1 MELVCYVIMGFF
13 PALVILSMVS
23 HCWEAHGLS
32 ARDKSQWG
40 WFVSGGLAWSKL
52 CDG

>member
-23 HCWEAHGLS
+23 HCWEAHGLR
-32 ARDKSQWG
+32 ARDKSQRG
-40 WFVSGGLAWSKL
+40 RFVSGGLV
-52 CDG
+52 

>member
-23 HCWEAHGLS
+23 HCWEVRGLS

-40 WFVSGGLAWSKL
+40 WFVSDGLARSRL
-52 CDG
+52 RDG